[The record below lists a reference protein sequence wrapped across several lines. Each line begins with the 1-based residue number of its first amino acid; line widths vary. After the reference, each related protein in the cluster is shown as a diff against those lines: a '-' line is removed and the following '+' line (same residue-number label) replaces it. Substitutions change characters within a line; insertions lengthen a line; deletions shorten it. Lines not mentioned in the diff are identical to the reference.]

1 MVLIVMMP
9 RTHSLILIVLNELI
23 VVKIIAKFAFKQLAW
38 LEEGYY
44 SLLIPI
50 GMKTQE
56 LSQQGGRNVMK
67 EENITRVTL
76 DPNNPSKGKTDWE
89 QVDAMTEEEIHAAA
103 LSDPDAQP
111 VTPEELEEFKPVP
124 DAKVIREEMN
134 LTQKEFASR
143 FQLSLRT
150 LQDWETGQLEPD
162 PAAKALLPIIV
173 HSPELVEKVLSGENP
188 TH

>member
-1 MVLIVMMP
+1 M
-9 RTHSLILIVLNELI
+9 R
-23 VVKIIAKFAFKQLAW
+23 
-38 LEEGYY
+38 
-44 SLLIPI
+44 
-50 GMKTQE
+50 
-56 LSQQGGRNVMK
+56 

-111 VTPEELEEFKPVP
+111 VTPEELEEFEPVP
-124 DAKVIREEMN
+124 DAKTIREGMN

-150 LQDWETGQLEPD
+150 LQDWETGRLELD
-162 PAAKALLPIIV
+162 PAAKALLRIIV
-173 HSPELVEKVLSGENP
+173 HSPELVEKVLNGENP

>member
-1 MVLIVMMP
+1 MPAQRLIV
-9 RTHSLILIVLNELI
+9 
-23 VVKIIAKFAFKQLAW
+23 
-38 LEEGYY
+38 
-44 SLLIPI
+44 
-50 GMKTQE
+50 
-56 LSQQGGRNVMK
+56 GGLKGEQNVMR

-89 QVDAMTEEEIHAAA
+89 RVDAMTEEEIHAAA

-124 DAKVIREEMN
+124 DAKAVREGMN
-134 LTQKEFASR
+134 LTQKEFASC

-150 LQDWETGQLEPD
+150 LQDWETGRLEPD
-162 PAAKALLPIIV
+162 PAAKALLRIIV

-188 TH
+188 TN

>member
-1 MVLIVMMP
+1 M
-9 RTHSLILIVLNELI
+9 
-23 VVKIIAKFAFKQLAW
+23 AKFVFKQLVW
-38 LEEGYY
+38 LKEGYY

-56 LSQQGGRNVMK
+56 LSQQGEQNVMS
-67 EENITRVTL
+67 EENITRATL
-76 DPNNPSKGKTDWE
+76 DPDNPSKGQTDWE

-124 DAKVIREEMN
+124 DAKAIREGMN
-134 LTQKEFASR
+134 LTQREFASR

-150 LQDWETGQLEPD
+150 LQDWETGRLELD
-162 PAAKALLPIIV
+162 SAAKALLQVIV

>member
-1 MVLIVMMP
+1 MMP
-9 RTHSLILIVLNELI
+9 RTYSSILIALSELI
-23 VVKIIAKFAFKQLAW
+23 AVKIMAKFVFKQLVW

-44 SLLIPI
+44 PLLILI

-56 LSQQGGRNVMK
+56 LSQQGEQNVMR

-76 DPNNPSKGKTDWE
+76 DPNNPSKGNTDWKE
-89 QVDAMTEEEIHAAA
+89 VDAMTEEEIHAAA

-111 VTPEELEEFKPVP
+111 VTPEELEEFKPVT
-124 DAKVIREEMN
+124 DVKAIREGMN
-134 LTQKEFASR
+134 LSQKEFASR

-150 LQDWETGQLEPD
+150 LQDWESGQLEPD
-162 PAAKALLPIIV
+162 PAAKALLRIIV

-188 TH
+188 TR

>member
-1 MVLIVMMP
+1 M
-9 RTHSLILIVLNELI
+9 R
-23 VVKIIAKFAFKQLAW
+23 
-38 LEEGYY
+38 
-44 SLLIPI
+44 
-50 GMKTQE
+50 
-56 LSQQGGRNVMK
+56 

-89 QVDAMTEEEIHAAA
+89 RVDAMTEEEIHAAA

-124 DAKVIREEMN
+124 DAKAIREGMN

-150 LQDWETGQLEPD
+150 LQDWETGRLEPD
-162 PAAKALLPIIV
+162 PAAKALLRIIV

-188 TH
+188 TN

>member
-1 MVLIVMMP
+1 MMP
-9 RTHSLILIVLNELI
+9 RMYSLILIVLSELI
-23 VVKIIAKFAFKQLAW
+23 AVKIMAKFAFKQLAW

-44 SLLIPI
+44 PLLILI

-56 LSQQGGRNVMK
+56 SSQQGEQNVMR

-76 DPNNPSKGKTDWE
+76 DPNNPSKGKTDWKE
-89 QVDAMTEEEIHAAA
+89 VDAMTEEEIHAAA

-111 VTPEELEEFKPVP
+111 VTPEELEEFKPVT
-124 DAKVIREEMN
+124 DVKAIREDMN
-134 LTQKEFASR
+134 LSQKEFASR

-150 LQDWETGQLEPD
+150 LQDWETGRLEPD
-162 PAAKALLPIIV
+162 PAAKALLRIIV

-188 TH
+188 TR

>member
-1 MVLIVMMP
+1 M
-9 RTHSLILIVLNELI
+9 
-23 VVKIIAKFAFKQLAW
+23 AKFVFKQLAW
-38 LEEGYY
+38 LGEDYY
-44 SLLIPI
+44 SLFIPI

-56 LSQQGGRNVMK
+56 LSQQGEQNVMR

-89 QVDAMTEEEIHAAA
+89 EVDAMTEEEIHAAA

-111 VTPEELEEFKPVP
+111 VTPKELEEFKPVP
-124 DAKVIREEMN
+124 DAKGIREGMN

-150 LQDWETGQLEPD
+150 LQDWETGRLEPD
-162 PAAKALLPIIV
+162 PAAKALLRLIV
-173 HSPELVEKVLSGENP
+173 HSPELVEKVLNGENP